1 MDIFSTQSLFGI
13 NTLLESN
20 SFKLKKYCDCLTET
34 QQNENSIANH
44 YTANCSLTTQAIM
57 CNGAFAS
64 QSSLSRCNSNQNR
77 FKREGIAMDYIHQVE
92 KRSVESDDI
101 LEVPPLT
108 FDPSFDPDFIP
119 PVIVNYLLIFMLTL
133 QYIKLKIFAPLSN
146 Q

>member
-20 SFKLKKYCDCLTET
+20 SFKFKKYCDCLTET

-108 FDPSFDPDFIP
+108 LDPSFDPDFIP

-133 QYIKLKIFAPLSN
+133 QYIKLKIFAPLSK